1 MYDKIRAFY
10 GLFTMGGTSGMALL
24 VRPLMYSI
32 FARRRDLSAYSTV
45 DVSAMVFIIYA
56 AVCFFIA
63 LRDLSGRDKPFGRDI
78 FIHTPM
84 LWIILYTA
92 MGMLSMLWS
101 VNLELTGFRAFEC
114 LSMTMLI
121 VATVQ
126 NLFYRGDLKLVIQWT
141 ILYVTLDIIL
151 SIARALTYT
160 TNISVLLQTSQMMA
174 TTFFYI
180 AVYQSGKKWWNYLII
195 AMSIFSMSTVA
206 YIGMALGGISAF
218 FMNSKY
224 RVPVFIVTLILGSAI
239 AVIGPYKF
247 VKDTVFFDKETISIH
262 ETTGRDKI
270 MDVTLQALNKKPEGY
285 GFFSGEPYL
294 LYSNNLHAINGHNS
308 LFSAAMGLG
317 VPGIILM
324 ILFFI
329 MMVRTAFSKYI
340 SSEYRASLIG
350 CFIVAFLQCMGN
362 PGIGS
367 RVYGGWMPTMFAMV
381 LICGFY
387 VYGKYYQEIQDTDD
401 EEQKSV
407 VG

>member
-1 MYDKIRAFY
+1 MIRAFY
-10 GLFTMGGTSGMALL
+10 GLVAMGGTSGMALL
-24 VRPLMYSI
+24 IRPLIYMI
-32 FARRRDLSAYSTV
+32 FARRRELNAYSVV

-56 AVCFFIA
+56 VVCFFIA
-63 LRDLSGRDKPFGRDI
+63 LRDLSSRDKPFGRDI
-78 FIHTPM
+78 FIHTPI

-126 NLFYRGDLKLVIQWT
+126 NLFYRGDLKLIIQWT

-160 TNISVLLQTSQMMA
+160 TNIPMLLQTSQMMA

-206 YIGMALGGISAF
+206 YIGMALGSISAF

-224 RVPVFIVTLILGSAI
+224 RVPVFIAALILGSAI
-239 AVIGPYKF
+239 AVIGPYKS
-247 VKDTVFFDKETISIH
+247 VKETVFFDKETISIH

-270 MDVTLQALNKKPEGY
+270 MDVALQALKKKPEGY
-285 GFFSGEPYL
+285 GFFAGEPYL
-294 LYSNNLHAINGHNS
+294 LYSKNLGAINGHNS
-308 LFSAAMGLG
+308 LFSAAIGLG
-317 VPGIILM
+317 VPGIILL

-340 SSEYRASLIG
+340 PPEYRASLIG

-367 RVYGGWMPTMFAMV
+367 RVFGGWMPTMFATV

-387 VYGKYYQEIQDTDD
+387 IYGKYYQEIQDTDD